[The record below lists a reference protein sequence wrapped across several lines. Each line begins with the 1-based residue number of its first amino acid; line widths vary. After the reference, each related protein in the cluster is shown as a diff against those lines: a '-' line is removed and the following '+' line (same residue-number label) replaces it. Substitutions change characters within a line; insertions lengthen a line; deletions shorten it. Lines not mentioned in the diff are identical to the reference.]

1 MANAIVGS
9 AILIGIGALIGIPVG
24 ILSGI
29 YISEYSK
36 TFVSTIVKFITD
48 VLSGVPSIIVGI
60 FAYGVIV
67 IPMQRFSAL
76 AGGFAR
82 NFNDSYNYKNNGRN
96 AETCAAVIKRSIS
109 CTGSFKMENYFE
121 NSFEDGIIRYSDR
134 GIAGNCQ
141 SGRGDSSSV
150 IYVIWKFFL
159 ADELR

>member
-60 FAYGVIV
+60 FAYGVLL
-67 IPMQRFSAL
+67 IPCKIFQAL
-76 AGGFAR
+76 AGGFGW

-96 AETCAAVIKRSIS
+96 AGTCRVIKASL
-109 CTGSFKMENYFE
+109 F
-121 NSFEDGIIRYSDR
+121 
-134 GIAGNCQ
+134 Q
-141 SGRGDSSSV
+141 
-150 IYVIWKFFL
+150 
-159 ADELR
+159 